1 MNRNFF
7 TWLVVFVLVGF
18 LVSAVDMSVILDK
31 GESVVIKDKNVSLV
45 DSLNDKILICVNG
58 EKKIIEEGL
67 SKRVNDVLIEVKK
80 ANFEEVSLKLSYR
93 CGNCLCDD
101 CSNEVCF
108 AECKSDVDCD
118 DKDGNSIDVCEEKK
132 CVHKISNEKGGF
144 VVLEKECLIDSECSD
159 GNVST
164 KDFCFNEKCFHGV
177 GEEISERTKYSFFA
191 LIFVLILIIIL
202 MVVYFKTRKRR
213 HHHFRKYN

>member
-58 EKKIIEEGL
+58 EKRIIEEGL
-67 SKRVNDVLIEVKK
+67 SKKVNGVLIEVKK

-93 CGNCLCDD
+93 CGDCLCDD

-108 AECKSDVDCD
+108 VECKGDVDCD
-118 DKDGNSIDVCEEKK
+118 DNDENSVDVCEEKK
-132 CVHKISNEKGGF
+132 CMHKVSNEKGGF
-144 VVLEKECLIDSECSD
+144 VVLERECLSDNECSD
-159 GNVST
+159 SNEST
-164 KDFCFNEKCFHGV
+164 MDFCFNEKCFH
-177 GEEISERTKYSFFA
+177 STDKLTKKTRYGFFA
-191 LIFVLILIIIL
+191 LMFVLILIIISL
-202 MVVYFKTRKRR
+202 IIIVYLRINKKKHMHR
-213 HHHFRKYN
+213 HY

>member
-58 EKKIIEEGL
+58 EKRIIEEGL
-67 SKRVNDVLIEVKK
+67 SKRVNGVLIEVKK

-93 CGNCLCDD
+93 CGDCLCDD

-108 AECKSDVDCD
+108 VECKGDVDCD
-118 DKDGNSIDVCEEKK
+118 DNDENSVDVCEEKK
-132 CVHKISNEKGGF
+132 CVHKVSNEKGGF
-144 VVLEKECLIDSECSD
+144 VVLEKECLSDSECSD
-159 GNVST
+159 DDEST
-164 KDFCFNEKCFHGV
+164 ID
-177 GEEISERTKYSFFA
+177 
-191 LIFVLILIIIL
+191 FVLMRSVFIVLINSL
-202 MVVYFKTRKRR
+202 KKQDMVFLL
-213 HHHFRKYN
+213 